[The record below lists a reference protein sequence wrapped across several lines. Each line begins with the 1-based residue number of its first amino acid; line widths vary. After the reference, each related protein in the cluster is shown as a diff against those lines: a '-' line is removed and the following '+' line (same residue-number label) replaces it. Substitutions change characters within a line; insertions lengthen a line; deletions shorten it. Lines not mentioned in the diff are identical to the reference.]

1 MGTFYSTRWGRGERR
16 ADDRQT
22 DGRTLEQPKIQIYQE
37 DSREE
42 PVRKEGILS
51 YKGAALSYV
60 TLRIDTRPI
69 ETISDSGV
77 TLPGGVV

>member
-1 MGTFYSTRWGRGERR
+1 MPSIPQGEVG
-16 ADDRQT
+16 DT
-22 DGRTLEQPKIQIYQE
+22 DGRTTDRPWSSPRFRSTKK

-69 ETISDSGV
+69 ETIPDSGV
-77 TLPGGVV
+77 TLPGGVP